1 MAANSLRVRVIMSC
15 FYPWH
20 TTCGEQTIV
29 VSENVKA
36 VQLQK
41 KDALVLVVDDEEH
54 FRNMILSSLQRD
66 QIACIAASGVEE
78 AILALK
84 TNPVSLLLLDWGL
97 RGHLD
102 TSGVQVLDFCKEN
115 YPSIPA
121 IVMSGQEF
129 DVRTDALTKQADG
142 FLQKPLS
149 GTVITSL
156 VRQWLNRLEN
166 VPKVFLPAKVE
177 EIIPLDEFKTLYI
190 RHVLELVDYNISRA
204 AEKLGVHRQTVA
216 AALRDR
222 DKTAA

>member
-1 MAANSLRVRVIMSC
+1 MMSRLC
-15 FYPWH
+15 PWH
-20 TTCGEQTIV
+20 TTCSEEFIG
-29 VSENVKA
+29 SPENVKA

-54 FRNMILSSLQRD
+54 FRNMILSSLQRER
-66 QIACIAASGVEE
+66 IPCMAASSVEE
-78 AILALK
+78 GMVALK
-84 TNPVSLLLLDWGL
+84 NNPVSLLLLDWGL

-115 YPSIPA
+115 YPTVPA

-129 DVRTDALTKQADG
+129 DVRTDALTKHADG

-149 GTVITSL
+149 GTVITSV
-156 VRQWLNRLEN
+156 VRQWLHRLDK
-166 VPKVFLPAKVE
+166 VPRVFLPQTVD
-177 EIIPLDEFKTLYI
+177 EIIALDEFKTLYI

-222 DKTAA
+222 DKAAS